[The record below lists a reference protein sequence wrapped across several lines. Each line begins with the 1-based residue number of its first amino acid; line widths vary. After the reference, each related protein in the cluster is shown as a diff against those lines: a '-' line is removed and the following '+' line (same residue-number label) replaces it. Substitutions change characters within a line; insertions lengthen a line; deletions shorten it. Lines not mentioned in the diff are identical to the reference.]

1 MRRNGMQPGPRSP
14 VKSPSSPLQFWV
26 PMSAL
31 MQGTQA
37 KASLDAFGSLRWERN
52 RTQEQTAMPSPN
64 EKRLPP
70 QAAQSVVQLGL
81 RANWQQFTLLV
92 IVNAFVGGMVGL
104 ERSIVPLLG
113 QRVFGLA
120 STTAVLSFIVSF
132 GVVKALANLFAGRI
146 SDRIGR
152 KGVLVVGWLFGLPV
166 PFLII
171 FAPSWGWVV
180 FANVLLG
187 INQGFC
193 WSTTVIMKID
203 LVGPARRGLAMGL
216 NEAAGYGA
224 VSLAAIA
231 AGYLAATYALRP
243 QPFLLGIGFALAGL
257 LLSLFFVRESHGH
270 ARHEAAMFASPAGQA
285 AASADQ
291 TPLLELQAAPPS
303 FKDIFL
309 FTSWKNRT
317 LFSVSQAGLVNNLN
331 DGLAW
336 GLFPL
341 FFAAPGLSI
350 AQIGVLAGIYP
361 GVWGTTQ
368 LLTGA
373 LSDRVGRKG
382 MIVGG
387 MLLQGVALGL
397 LPLLHGF
404 GWWALSMVLLGLG
417 TALVYPTLLATIA
430 DVTHPDWRASAVG
443 VYRLWRDSGYAIGAL
458 LAGIL
463 ADLFG
468 VFWAIGVIGGVTFL
482 SGVVVFG
489 VMRETLPARREHPRS
504 TLHPVS

>member
-1 MRRNGMQPGPRSP
+1 
-14 VKSPSSPLQFWV
+14 
-26 PMSAL
+26 
-31 MQGTQA
+31 
-37 KASLDAFGSLRWERN
+37 
-52 RTQEQTAMPSPN
+52 MPSPDA
-64 EKRLPP
+64 KIVSPR
-70 QAAQSVVQLGL
+70 AAPSAVQLGL

-113 QRVFGLA
+113 QRAFGLA
-120 STTAVLSFIVSF
+120 STIAVLSFIVSF
-132 GVVKALANLFAGRI
+132 GVVKAASNLFAGRL

-152 KGVLVVGWLFGLPV
+152 KGVLVVGWLVGLPV

-171 FAPSWGWVV
+171 LAPSWGWVV

-187 INQGFC
+187 INQGLC

-270 ARHEAAMFASPAGQA
+270 ARHEAALLAHASGQTEG
-285 AASADQ
+285 SAQSAMDA
-291 TPLLELQAAPPS
+291 TADRPKSPS

-309 FTSWKNRT
+309 LTSWKNRT
-317 LFSVSQAGLVNNLN
+317 LFGVSQAGLVNNLN

-336 GLFPL
+336 GVFPL
-341 FFAAPGLSI
+341 FFAAGGLSI
-350 AQIGVLAGIYP
+350 AQIGLLAGIYP
-361 GVWGTTQ
+361 GVWGATQ

-387 MLLQGVALGL
+387 MLLQGVAIGL

-404 GWWALSMVLLGLG
+404 GSWAITMTMLGLG
-417 TALVYPTLLATIA
+417 TALVYPTLLAAVA
-430 DVTHPDWRASAVG
+430 DVAHPDWRASAVG

-458 LAGIL
+458 LAGVL

-468 VFWAIGVIGGVTFL
+468 VSWAIGVIAGLTAL
-482 SGVVVFG
+482 SGVLAQA
-489 VMRETLPARREHPRS
+489 VMAETLPARRESLRS
-504 TLHPVS
+504 TLHTLS

>member
-1 MRRNGMQPGPRSP
+1 
-14 VKSPSSPLQFWV
+14 V
-26 PMSAL
+26 PFSRA
-31 MQGTQA
+31 
-37 KASLDAFGSLRWERN
+37 
-52 RTQEQTAMPSPN
+52 
-64 EKRLPP
+64 KRLPLEG
-70 QAAQSVVQLGL
+70 AQPVVQLGL

-92 IVNAFVGGMVGL
+92 IVNAFVGAMVGL

-113 QRVFGLA
+113 HQVFGLA

-132 GVVKALANLFAGRI
+132 GVVKALANLFAGRLG
-146 SDRIGR
+146 DRIGR
-152 KGVLVVGWLFGLPV
+152 KGVLVAGWLVGLPV
-166 PFLII
+166 PLLII
-171 FAPSWGWVV
+171 FAPSWSWVV

-187 INQGFC
+187 INQGLC

-270 ARHEAAMFASPAGQA
+270 ARHEAALLAHQA
-285 AASADQ
+285 VQTTDSAQLTTAVSAAHH
-291 TPLLELQAAPPS
+291 QAPS

-309 FTSWKNRT
+309 LTSWKNRT
-317 LFSVSQAGLVNNLN
+317 LFGVSQAGLVNNLN

-336 GLFPL
+336 GVFPL
-341 FFAAPGLSI
+341 FFAAGGLSI
-350 AQIGVLAGIYP
+350 VQIGLLAGIYP
-361 GVWGTTQ
+361 GVWGVAQ

-373 LSDRVGRKG
+373 LSDRLGRKG

-387 MLLQGVALGL
+387 MLLQGVAIGL
-397 LPLLHGF
+397 LPLVHGF
-404 GWWALSMVLLGLG
+404 AWWAVTMVLLGLG
-417 TALVYPTLLATIA
+417 TALVYPTLLAA
-430 DVTHPDWRASAVG
+430 VSDVAHPDWRASAVG

-458 LAGIL
+458 LAGVL

-468 VFWAIGVIGGVTFL
+468 VPWAIGVIAGVTFL
-482 SGVVVFG
+482 SGIVAQG
-489 VMRETLPARREHPRS
+489 VMQETLPRK
-504 TLHPVS
+504 PVAKAPPL

>member
-1 MRRNGMQPGPRSP
+1 VPSPDAKTRST
-14 VKSPSSPLQFWV
+14 
-26 PMSAL
+26 
-31 MQGTQA
+31 QGTQPA
-37 KASLDAFGSLRWERN
+37 
-52 RTQEQTAMPSPN
+52 
-64 EKRLPP
+64 
-70 QAAQSVVQLGL
+70 VQLGL

-113 QRVFGLA
+113 QQVFGLA
-120 STTAVLSFIVSF
+120 STTAVLSFIMSF
-132 GVVKALANLFAGRI
+132 GMVKALANLFAGRL

-152 KGVLVVGWLFGLPV
+152 KGVLVVGWLVGLPV

-187 INQGFC
+187 INQGLC

-270 ARHEAAMFASPAGQA
+270 ARHEAALLAHPSGQTAGSAPPVADATTDRPQA
-285 AASADQ
+285 
-291 TPLLELQAAPPS
+291 PS

-309 FTSWKNRT
+309 LTSWKNRT
-317 LFSVSQAGLVNNLN
+317 LFGVSQAGLVNNLN

-336 GLFPL
+336 GVFPL
-341 FFAAPGLSI
+341 FFAAGGLSI
-350 AQIGVLAGIYP
+350 AQIGLLAGIYP
-361 GVWGTTQ
+361 GVWGATQ

-373 LSDRVGRKG
+373 LSDRIGRKG

-387 MLLQGVALGL
+387 MLLQGAVIGL
-397 LPLLHGF
+397 LPLLHGL
-404 GWWALSMVLLGLG
+404 GWWALTMGLLGLG
-417 TALVYPTLLATIA
+417 TALVYPTLLAAVA
-430 DVTHPDWRASAVG
+430 DVAHPDWRASAVG
-443 VYRLWRDSGYAIGAL
+443 VYRLWRDSGYAIGAGL
-458 LAGIL
+458 SGVL

-468 VFWAIGVIGGVTFL
+468 ITWAIGVIAAVTFL
-482 SGVVVFG
+482 SGVVAQG
-489 VMRETLPARREHPRS
+489 VMRETLPRKRAAQAP
-504 TLHPVS
+504 LL